1 MWKYKYTYLMA
12 LGAPLGVVN
21 LPIDKQRVLSSGI
34 ILRAADS
41 SKPELVAKVHTGLH
55 HAVLYALLIGIWNE
69 RRLIGTYADLFEM
82 FSKHLGY
89 FVDQGH
95 SICIFHDATIH

>member
-1 MWKYKYTYLMA
+1 MA
-12 LGAPLGVVN
+12 LGAPLGIVN
-21 LPIDKQRVLSSGI
+21 LPIDKQWVGNSGV
-34 ILRAADS
+34 ILAGADR

-55 HAVLYALLIGIWNE
+55 HAVLYTLLIGIWNE
-69 RRLIGTYADLFEM
+69 RRLIGTYADLFVM